1 MATIKE
7 IAKECGVS
15 ISTVSRIVNNKAN
28 DISQEVINRVLA
40 TVKKYN
46 YSPYGTSKQNQN
58 WS

>member
-46 YSPYGTSKQNQN
+46 YSPNTLYYINT
-58 WS
+58 